1 MIPRIALL
9 VFLLGSGL
17 VSGADYRF
25 SLDGRTLD
33 PGILPVAGT
42 RKGDL
47 VPGDIGRVG
56 PFPFVLGPPGHY
68 QFQFGGVDKTT
79 LICRI
84 DKDPPRCVAVKIT
97 ESQNHPGRRPVLV
110 NPLAA
115 MTMEERAQIRG
126 ILIDTDAADWH
137 EILKTEG
144 LDWHRTALTLD
155 YQYDGQD
162 HRLLPELPSD
172 LRYLSI
178 SCEGVTGLKGID
190 SLRGNN
196 KLHFLD
202 LRLYDQS
209 VDLSSICTN
218 PDLVNLSISGGSL
231 ESVNE
236 LARLSSIKFL
246 KLRRTENLHSI
257 DFVSAMPELRVFK
270 VDSTAVTD
278 LRPLS
283 GCLQLR
289 LLSASSTLVKHLPD
303 ARNLAYLR
311 DVRVLDTPPATRQNE
326 ATTLQKAR
334 PASTVQV
341 SWEDALR
348 AGLVR
353 ADRLS
358 LRTISDQ
365 RQRDRHRD
373 SPVEIQGAENVQRL
387 IATMRITPRN
397 SGSYRMS
404 HSDYQLDFYEGE
416 RLVATMGLH
425 HGRFLRWHRG
435 RWPGDAEL
443 TIPAARSL
451 CDLLAG
457 GGHEDP
463 QRELRQAIARKRAR
477 VKNWEPSIRSFE
489 KADQEFPP
497 SKNSILL
504 TGSSSIRKWNL
515 KESFPGKPMINR
527 GFGGSELSDA
537 ILYFDRIVLPHRP
550 RVIFLYAGDNDIERG
565 KSAQQVV
572 EDYKAY
578 AQLIRQKIPGTK
590 LGFIAIKPSI
600 KRWHLWPEMALANR
614 TIQSICE
621 TEENSYY
628 IDIVSPMLNSEGF
641 LHGDFFAKDNLHL
654 SEKGYQAWTR
664 VLSRWLEEHD
674 PGS

>member
-1 MIPRIALL
+1 MIPRIPLL
-9 VFLLGSGL
+9 VFLLGSSL

-25 SLDGRTLD
+25 SLGGSTLD

-68 QFQFGGVDKTT
+68 QFQFGGVDKTK

-84 DKDPPRCVAVKIT
+84 DKAPPRCVAVKIT
-97 ESQNHPGRRPVLV
+97 ESQDHSGRKPVLI

-115 MTMEERAQIRG
+115 MTVGERSQIRG
-126 ILIDTDAADWH
+126 ILIDTDTAEWH
-137 EILKTEG
+137 SILKTEG
-144 LDWHRTALTLD
+144 LDWHRTALKLN
-155 YQYDGQD
+155 YQYDGRD
-162 HRLLPELPSD
+162 HRLLPDLPSD

-178 SCEGVTGLKGID
+178 FCEGVTSLKEIG
-190 SLRGNN
+190 SLKGNN

-236 LARLSSIKFL
+236 LAGLSRIKFL

-270 VDSTAVTD
+270 VDSTEVTD

-283 GCLQLR
+283 KCSQLR
-289 LLSASSTLVKHLPD
+289 LLSASNTPVRHLPN
-303 ARNLAYLR
+303 AGNLAHLR
-311 DVRVLDTPPATRQNE
+311 DVRILDTPPTTRKNE
-326 ATTLQKAR
+326 AETLRKAR
-334 PASTVQV
+334 PASTVQA

-358 LRTISDQ
+358 VRTHAFQEPHDLS
-365 RQRDRHRD
+365 RE
-373 SPVEIQGAENVQRL
+373 SPVEIRGSENVQQLISNMRVTPRNAGSYCMSHSDHYLNFYQGEKL
-387 IATMRITPRN
+387 IATM
-397 SGSYRMS
+397 
-404 HSDYQLDFYEGE
+404 E
-416 RLVATMGLH
+416 LH

-443 TIPAARSL
+443 TIPAARPL
-451 CDLLAG
+451 CDLLAS
-457 GGHEDP
+457 GGHEEP

-477 VKNWEPSIRSFE
+477 VKNWDPSIRSFE
-489 KADQEFPP
+489 KADQESPP
-497 SKNSILL
+497 AKNSILL

-572 EDYKAY
+572 EDYKTY
-578 AQLIRQKIPGTK
+578 SRLIRQKVPGTK

-600 KRWHLWPEMALANR
+600 KRWQLWPEMALANR
-614 TIQSICE
+614 TIQSICD

-628 IDIVSPMLNSEGF
+628 IDIVSPMMNSEG
-641 LHGDFFAKDNLHL
+641 LLREDLFAADQLHL
-654 SEKGYQAWTR
+654 SEKGYQTWTK
-664 VLSRWLEEHD
+664 VLSQWLERHD
-674 PGS
+674 PSP